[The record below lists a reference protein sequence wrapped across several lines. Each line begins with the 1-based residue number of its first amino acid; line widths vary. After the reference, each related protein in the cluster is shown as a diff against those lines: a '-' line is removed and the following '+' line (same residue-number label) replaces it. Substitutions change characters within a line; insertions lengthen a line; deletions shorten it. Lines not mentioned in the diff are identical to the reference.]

1 MTFNTQP
8 MLTLSNIL
16 TKTKEEV
23 NLESLR
29 FLKKKIFSMPIVI
42 SKGKQIKISRVGSQA
57 FLHFQGSLDFNMS
70 LNLG

>member
-1 MTFNTQP
+1 MAFNTQL
-8 MLTLSNIL
+8 MLTLNNIL

-42 SKGKQIKISRVGSQA
+42 SKGK
-57 FLHFQGSLDFNMS
+57 
-70 LNLG
+70 

>member
-29 FLKKKIFSMPIVI
+29 FLKKNLLHAHCHIQ
-42 SKGKQIKISRVGSQA
+42 GQA
-57 FLHFQGSLDFNMS
+57 N
-70 LNLG
+70 